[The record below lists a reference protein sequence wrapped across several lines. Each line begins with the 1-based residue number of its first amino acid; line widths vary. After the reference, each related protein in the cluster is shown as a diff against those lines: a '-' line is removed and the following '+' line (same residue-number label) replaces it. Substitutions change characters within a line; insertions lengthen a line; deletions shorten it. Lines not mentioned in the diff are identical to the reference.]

1 MSAHYRCTL
10 KTQEF
15 RTKDFVV
22 RRAHSIERQKC
33 KYCVGRRLAVATQAP
48 IAADYLLKGHLSIR
62 HPLQAPKERSLQWG
76 RDGDENK
83 QNQVRSLLTRSFLYG
98 C

>member
-1 MSAHYRCTL
+1 MSVYYRCTL

-33 KYCVGRRLAVATQAP
+33 KYCVGRQ
-48 IAADYLLKGHLSIR
+48 G
-62 HPLQAPKERSLQWG
+62 
-76 RDGDENK
+76 
-83 QNQVRSLLTRSFLYG
+83 VRMRSFELVIILG
-98 C
+98 FACDFELLSCELQQTRQT

>member
-1 MSAHYRCTL
+1 MSAYYRCTL

-33 KYCVGRRLAVATQAP
+33 KYCVGWRLAVATQPP
-48 IAADYLLKGHLSIR
+48 IADCLLKGHVSIR

-76 RDGDENK
+76 A
-83 QNQVRSLLTRSFLYG
+83 
-98 C
+98 